1 MVRSQDS
8 EQLMAYQSN
17 SEYQNKE
24 RVIHTLQEAHNKLDR
39 LQSSMAQT
47 IALQEQCSRPQ
58 YATPIPRP
66 KDSPT
71 QHRSLCTPG
80 NQIIRNVQVTSQT
93 HDCPE
98 NVSTHIISILC
109 NNIAGLNKQYGK
121 LTRIVQV
128 IHERNIDIFL
138 GQETNRPT
146 RTQQFQATK
155 QYLCKY
161 KQHIVT
167 AETKWIFESEKKPG
181 RTFCITNNTM
191 RHMITQKIIDHMGR
205 WAGNVYQL
213 QGIQIAIISI
223 YQTVQ
228 TYHPGFTSI
237 HTQQVAMLT
246 NEDRDITPCQAF
258 SIDLME
264 LVQNLQKEGLE
275 FLIAGDFNAYIT
287 SSEIL
292 KELQD
297 KCHLFRINDTTGI
310 VSYRHGTK
318 CLDHAFASHKLS
330 EAVTQLHYEEY
341 PSDYYSNHCPIF
353 I

>member
-1 MVRSQDS
+1 M
-8 EQLMAYQSN
+8 
-17 SEYQNKE
+17 
-24 RVIHTLQEAHNKLDR
+24 
-39 LQSSMAQT
+39 
-47 IALQEQCSRPQ
+47 
-58 YATPIPRP
+58 
-66 KDSPT
+66 T
-71 QHRSLCTPG
+71 Q
-80 NQIIRNVQVTSQT
+80 
-93 HDCPE
+93 
-98 NVSTHIISILC
+98 
-109 NNIAGLNKQYGK
+109 
-121 LTRIVQV
+121 IVQV

-155 QYLCKY
+155 QYLLKH

-181 RTFCITNNTM
+181 GTFCITNNTM
-191 RHMITQKIIDHMGR
+191 RHMITRKIIDHMGR

-228 TYHPGFTSI
+228 TCHPGFTSI
-237 HTQQVAMLT
+237 HAQQVAMLT
-246 NEDRDITPCQAF
+246 NEDRDITPRQAF

-275 FLIAGDFNAYIT
+275 ILIAGDFNAYIT
-287 SSEIL
+287 SSGIL

-318 CLDHAFASHKLS
+318 CLDHVFASHKLS
-330 EAVTQLHYEEY
+330 EAVTKLHYEEY
-341 PSDYYSNHCPIF
+341 PSDYYSNHRPIF
-353 I
+353 IQLDIKALQSSLKPPQEPKRRRLYSKDPENVKLYIERKFKLMQQYKIEDLLSDLEDRINALQA